1 MYAFI
6 HIGEKKLN
14 YLTEL
19 IPSSLICLKKDL
31 VPEKTYFK
39 A

>member
-6 HIGEKKLN
+6 HIGKKLN